1 MFKAAPANPYDDLV
15 NKATSEDLIAED
27 WDAVLRICD
36 KVTDEGEAGARNA
49 VSSVMKRLAHRNP
62 NVQSFALELANSIAQ
77 NCGRPAHAELGSR
90 AFTGALDRLIRDRT
104 TNPAVKQKA
113 TKYVSSW
120 TREFGADPALGVM
133 AELQSGLEQSRLA
146 YESGA
151 SGAPGGA
158 GAAVVGG
165 GSGARTTSGSGSG
178 ESEAERRARLEE
190 EELQRVLELSKQ
202 DKGGRGAT
210 STGGGSG
217 SGAGPSGS
225 VAAHGYAAAPTTGPA
240 AGGPPSSSSGPYPA
254 REPTPPPAPPNKATA
269 SRVRAIYPFVTEEK
283 GELPFERGDVIKVI
297 DRMYDEWYTGAVG
310 GRIGIFPIS
319 YVEPLPDPTPTELAR
334 EAQEEARVFAAQG
347 MIVHLQRLLDGLDPS
362 RGDRV
367 QDVPELDDLYDRA
380 VSLQPQIVALM
391 KKYADQRAELE
402 VIHAGV
408 VKASRQYAQMA
419 RQPAPAFAQAPPAT
433 VYPQQP
439 QGFPAGAVGVQ
450 PYAMPVV
457 AAPSATAAVGG
468 PTDEE
473 QRRAAEEHKQA
484 WDRYWA
490 AQAAAQQQAA
500 QAAAAM
506 HPGQAQPAT
515 VGAEDLSAVG
525 APIQSEEERAK
536 IAKAWEEYYKAM
548 GYPVGGHPQQ
558 PQQQQQ
564 QGPINGSAPGG
575 ESRQHSGSSHS
586 HHGYAPSAPE
596 TQPAYG
602 GPTAPGQYATYDHA
616 RQPSYGAQPSQPGQ
630 DPYGGAANHQQPAYQ
645 GYPQQAHGA
654 TTGLERQVENLNFQ

>member
-151 SGAPGGA
+151 GA
-158 GAAVVGG
+158 GVGAAAAAGG
-165 GSGARTTSGSGSG
+165 GGARTTSGSGSG

-225 VAAHGYAAAPTTGPA
+225 AAAAHGYAAAPTAGAATGGA
-240 AGGPPSSSSGPYPA
+240 ASSSSGPYPA
-254 REPTPPPAPPNKATA
+254 REPTPPPAPPSKATA

-439 QGFPAGAVGVQ
+439 QGFPAGVVGVQ

-515 VGAEDLSAVG
+515 VGAEDPSAAG
-525 APIQSEEERAK
+525 APVQSEEERAK

-558 PQQQQQ
+558 PQQQQ
-564 QGPINGSAPGG
+564 GPVNGSTPGS
-575 ESRQHSGSSHS
+575 ESRQHSGASNS

-596 TQPAYG
+596 PQPAYR
-602 GPTAPGQYATYDHA
+602 GPSAPGQYATYDHA

-630 DPYGGAANHQQPAYQ
+630 DPYGGAANHQRPAYQ
-645 GYPQQAHGA
+645 GYPQQAQGA
-654 TTGLERQVENLNFQ
+654 PTGLERQVENLNFQ